1 MFSPFQD
8 TNSLL
13 LKLVG
18 VLLAIAV
25 IFATARQPRRT
36 ALVLSGL
43 AVALV
48 ALTILAITILVSL
61 RVQRLPGNRLLAWL
75 LALILLADGISP
87 IPALAAWA
95 VSLWR
100 AAKMGHWGW
109 FVGLLP
115 FVLLSLIGPLF
126 AAHPELILGQAAA
139 TQLITSSFY
148 NSWVFLFSVLTAQ
161 LLTPLAALV
170 YGIVTPDKE
179 SQTQPRTAQLTAT
192 PKHDEANRSGV
203 P

>member
-1 MFSPFQD
+1 MFSPVQD
-8 TNSLL
+8 TNSLIL
-13 LKLVG
+13 ELVG
-18 VLLAIAV
+18 LLLVIAV

-48 ALTILAITILVSL
+48 ALTIIAITILVSL
-61 RVQRLPGNRLLAWL
+61 RVQHLPSNRLLAGL
-75 LALILLADGISP
+75 LAFILMADGISP
-87 IPALAAWA
+87 LPALAAWV

-126 AAHPELILGQAAA
+126 VAHPELLLGQA
-139 TQLITSSFY
+139 TENRLITSSFY
-148 NSWVFLFSVLTAQ
+148 NGWVFLFSALAAQ

-170 YGIVTPDKE
+170 YSIVTPDE
-179 SQTQPRTAQLTAT
+179 RPQTQPQTA
-192 PKHDEANRSGV
+192 
-203 P
+203 

>member
-1 MFSPFQD
+1 MFSPIQD
-8 TNSLL
+8 TNSLIL
-13 LKLVG
+13 ELVG

-25 IFATARQPRRT
+25 IFITARQPRRT

-48 ALTILAITILVSL
+48 ALTIVAITILVSW
-61 RVQRLPGNRLLAWL
+61 RVQHLPSNRLLAWL
-75 LALILLADGISP
+75 LAFILLADRISP
-87 IPALAAWA
+87 IPALAAWV

-115 FVLLSLIGPLF
+115 FVLLALIEPLF
-126 AAHPELILGQAAA
+126 VAHPELIVGQAAA
-139 TQLITSSFY
+139 NQLITSSFY
-148 NSWVFLFSVLTAQ
+148 NGLVFLFSALAAQ

-170 YGIVTPDKE
+170 YGIVTPDE
-179 SQTQPRTAQLTAT
+179 RPQTQPRTA
-192 PKHDEANRSGV
+192 
-203 P
+203 